1 MKYLGTFLLISLVL
15 ILLNSQ
21 SIKET
26 NTIVVTDTA
35 YTTKTITKYKK
46 GDSIPFVILDTIYKT
61 IHDTNYIVK
70 DYTTFKAYSD
80 TLNIDSSTIIIKDTI
95 GENRLVSRSYEANI
109 KERTITITN
118 TLPEKNRLYLGGVAN
133 FKYIGAGIMYK
144 TQRQLMGVSYNSDKS
159 INLSYYVRIF

>member
-26 NTIVVTDTA
+26 NTIIVTDTA

-46 GDSIPFVILDTIYKT
+46 GDSIPFVILDTIYNT

-70 DYTTFKAYSD
+70 DYSHFKAYSD
-80 TLNIDSSTIIIKDTI
+80 TLNIDSSTIIINDTI
-95 GENRLVSRSYEANI
+95 GENRLVSRAYEANI

-118 TLPEKNRLYLGGVAN
+118 TIPEKNRFYIGGVAN
-133 FKYIGAGIMYK
+133 FNYIGAGVIYK
-144 TQRQLMGVSYNSDKS
+144 TSKQLIGVSYNSDKS